1 MGQKVEVG
9 GTGYDLKGGKPLIGG
24 TAYAIKKGRTLVGG
38 TGYDISLL
46 SGTPISDLPVG
57 SVVKIAVNGALQEF
71 LIVNQGRP
79 SSIYNTS
86 CDGTWLLMKDIYEK
100 RQWDSSDSSDIRYST
115 IHSYLNGAFLTL
127 LDVEIKGLIR
137 QAEIPCS
144 YQYSRFNVSAKVF
157 LLSDREVGFSS
168 GDYRYFPDDGAKT
181 SYFIDGTG
189 SDACNKRIAYLNGAN
204 TDWWTRSVHPAD
216 TSSVWQVSS
225 SGFWNYTNASFSAGI
240 RPAFVLPFDT
250 QVSDDGS
257 ILG

>member
-1 MGQKVEVG
+1 MGQKVEVS

-57 SVVKIAVNGALQEF
+57 SVVKIAVNGALREF

-100 RQWDSSDSSDIRYST
+100 RQWDSSSSDIRYST

-127 LDVEIKGLIR
+127 LDVEIKDLIR

-189 SDACNKRIAYLNGAN
+189 SDACNKRIAYLNGAR
-204 TDWWTRSVHPAD
+204 TDWWTRSVHPVGTD
-216 TSSVWQVSS
+216 SVWQVSS
-225 SGFWNYTNASFSAGI
+225 YGSWNYTNASFSYGI